1 MTMWRSAAVL
11 SVLASAAMLAGC
23 GGDAGRD
30 RVQFGTN
37 VVELGVLPGGGVLP
51 EGHPPV
57 GQYYPAM
64 PEGHPPVAG
73 FGHGLPPGHPVCP
86 AGRQQ
91 LERGAA
97 DGAVEYDAGT
107 PLIST

>member
-1 MTMWRSAAVL
+1 MWRSAAVL
-11 SVLASAAMLAGC
+11 SVLASAALVAGC

-37 VVELGVLPGGGVLP
+37 VVEFGVLSGGSTLP
-51 EGHPPV
+51 EGHPPI
-57 GQYYPAM
+57 GQYHPAL

-73 FGHGLPPGHPVCP
+73 FGDGLPPGHPVCP

-91 LERGAA
+91 LERGAG
-97 DGAVEYDAGT
+97 DGAGEYEAG
-107 PLIST
+107 PQFIST